1 MNDHCDRE
9 WEIDALHEGRLG
21 PKDAEAF
28 ERHVLTC
35 ETCKKARARDLH
47 LRELARELP
56 QPDPAALDLRRLRA
70 RVLRDVELQNPTS
83 STWRKWATFAL
94 ILGFSAATILLL
106 IRHRH
111 APPTEALV
119 VSNAAPAIA
128 SAIPSSI
135 PESPFAG
142 TVTASDGARWSQ
154 SRDGSIERVQLDDGS
169 LQLHV
174 RHQMPGERFL
184 VDVPDGQIE
193 VRGTTFSVVVSNGV
207 TSRIEVS
214 EGVVSVRIRG
224 SADATLRAG
233 ENWTRS
239 AAISSS
245 IPHVSTSAPV
255 ASSSSA
261 RHGSDE
267 YTADVALMQ
276 SGNYDAAA
284 KGFADFLTAHPNAP
298 QAEDASY
305 LEAAALAR
313 AGRPDAAA
321 LAAEHHLAA
330 YPQSFHRKEASI
342 LEARAA
348 RDRGDCAKAREILA
362 PWLNAAS
369 PDADAV
375 ATLRSCAA
383 P

>member
-1 MNDHCDRE
+1 MSDLCDRE
-9 WEIDALHEGRLG
+9 WEIDALQEGRLG
-21 PKDAEAF
+21 PKDADAF
-28 ERHVLTC
+28 ARHVQSC
-35 ETCKKARARDLH
+35 ETCKNARARDLH

-70 RVLRDVELQNPTS
+70 RVLRDVELQSPTS
-83 STWRKWATFAL
+83 SAWQKWATFAL
-94 ILGFSAATILLL
+94 VFGFCAAAIFFV

-111 APPTEALV
+111 APPTEAAVASL
-119 VSNAAPAIA
+119 PA
-128 SAIPSSI
+128 SAVASAVPSSI
-135 PESPFAG
+135 AEASFAG

-154 SRDGSIERVQLDDGS
+154 SRDGNVEHVQLDDGS
-169 LQLHV
+169 LLLHV
-174 RHQMPGERFL
+174 RHQNSGERFL

-193 VRGTTFSVVVSNGV
+193 VRGTTFSVVVSNGA

-224 SADATLRAG
+224 GAEAAIRAG
-233 ENWTRS
+233 QNWTRS
-239 AAISSS
+239 TAISSS
-245 IPHVSTSAPV
+245 ISHVSAAAPV
-255 ASSSSA
+255 VSISSE
-261 RHGSDE
+261 RRGSDE
-267 YTADVALMQ
+267 YATDVALMQ
-276 SGNYDAAA
+276 GGDYNAAA

-298 QAEDASY
+298 QSEDASY

-348 RDRGDCAKAREILA
+348 RDRGDCAKAREILT
-362 PWLNAAS
+362 PWLSAAS
-369 PDADAV
+369 PDADAI
-375 ATLRSCAA
+375 ATLRSCVA